1 MIKFFRKIR
10 QNLLSEGKTGKY
22 LKYAVGEI
30 VLVVIGILIAL
41 SINNWNENRKTKI
54 AEFELYKAM
63 LKDIE
68 LNNEKVQDEI
78 KYFNE
83 VQSMQY
89 HVYQETKGLAT
100 YDSTV
105 NYQLFRPI
113 RIFDLVIKD
122 NYSEKYVMIK
132 NDSIKKQL
140 ESYFKM
146 EDYFRNA
153 LTDIATFKN
162 ERLRP
167 AFSKYGIHDTQVF
180 YDNYQLDYFEV
191 AEMEYVNY
199 SMLKQQYGTSEL
211 DQLLFNLGIKTSW
224 ALQGLKLIQEEG
236 DKLKNSLEKEL
247 KLNK

>member
-1 MIKFFRKIR
+1 
-10 QNLLSEGKTGKY
+10 
-22 LKYAVGEI
+22 
-30 VLVVIGILIAL
+30 
-41 SINNWNENRKTKI
+41 
-54 AEFELYKAM
+54 
-63 LKDIE
+63 
-68 LNNEKVQDEI
+68 
-78 KYFNE
+78 
-83 VQSMQY
+83 
-89 HVYQETKGLAT
+89 
-100 YDSTV
+100 
-105 NYQLFRPI
+105 
-113 RIFDLVIKD
+113 LVIKD

-162 ERLRP
+162 EHLRP

-191 AEMEYVNY
+191 VEMEYVNY
-199 SMLKQQYGTSEL
+199 SKLKQQYGTSEL